1 MKENQPEQISRRRLL
16 KALTA
21 AGGVIA
27 ASFLPGKWAKPVVEV
42 GVLPAH
48 AQVTAETVYRID
60 CDSTPPSG
68 DITQLTDFCI
78 ENVAALLVLV
88 SGVGPVAG
96 VTVAV
101 TSDEDW
107 LFPDTLPWEITTDD
121 GYAGRVVG
129 PDVINTSDDHQ
140 TVAITAN
147 GTLKHENGQKIKVH
161 HHIHITILDGEIQV
175 NKNEFSRV
183 CVGKSN

>member
-1 MKENQPEQISRRRLL
+1 MKHKYLSSIVLALFLLSVLASPALANGPPVDETIYYTGVRHNPCTGMDHTINATIRLQIHEFE
-16 KALTA
+16 KN
-21 AGGVIA
+21 
-27 ASFLPGKWAKPVVEV
+27 GKTH
-42 GVLPAH
+42 LNT
-48 AQVTAETVYRID
+48 QYR
-60 CDSTPPSG
+60 
-68 DITQLTDFCI
+68 
-78 ENVAALLVLV
+78 
-88 SGVGPVAG
+88 
-96 VTVAV
+96 
-101 TSDEDW
+101 
-107 LFPDTLPWEITTDD
+107 WEITTDD

-183 CVGKSN
+183 CIGKSN